1 MAMEAP
7 QADHRHARLLPL
19 AALVVGNVALALG
32 PWFVRLADS
41 GPVSAGFWRVA
52 LALPLLVLLARGNR
66 QRLGGLRGGM
76 MVAVLV
82 GGVLFGLDVAS
93 WHLGIGLTRMANA
106 TLFGNAG
113 SLILMVWGFVAWRRL
128 PRGRE
133 WPALVAAL
141 GGAAILMGRSFEIS
155 PATLAG
161 DLFCLLA
168 GVLYAGYLLILRD
181 ARKAM
186 GSWALLAWS
195 SLGSAPVLL
204 GIALALGE
212 PVWPGNWAPILGL
225 VVTSQLI
232 GQGLL
237 VYALKHFSPL
247 VIGIALLTQPA
258 VAALVGWL
266 AFDELLTLV
275 DVVGVALVGSAL
287 VLAKVG
293 ESPPPR
299 SGEERRRQGI
309 DVART
314 R

>member
-1 MAMEAP
+1 MEA
-7 QADHRHARLLPL
+7 QAERTRLLPL
-19 AALVVGNVALALG
+19 SALVVGNIALALG

-52 LALPLLVLLARGNR
+52 LALPLLVLFARANG
-66 QRLGGLRGGM
+66 QRLGGISRGM
-76 MVAVLV
+76 MLAVLV

-93 WHLGIGLTRMANA
+93 WHLGIGLTRMTNA

-113 SLILMVWGFVAWRRL
+113 SLILMVWGFIAWRRL
-128 PRGRE
+128 PKGRE
-133 WPALVAAL
+133 WPAMAAAI

-168 GVLYAGYLLILRD
+168 GVLYAGYLLILQG
-181 ARKAM
+181 ARKAL

-204 GIALALGE
+204 AIALALGE
-212 PVWPGNWAPILGL
+212 PVWPHDWAPILGL

-266 AFDELLTLV
+266 SFDEVLTPL
-275 DVVGVALVGSAL
+275 DMIGVALVGSAL
-287 VLAKVG
+287 VLAKVTG
-293 ESPPPR
+293 DSTPAKPA
-299 SGEERRRQGI
+299 
-309 DVART
+309 DTTAA
-314 R
+314 

>member
-1 MAMEAP
+1 MEAP
-7 QADHRHARLLPL
+7 HSRLLPL
-19 AALVVGNVALALG
+19 GALVAGNVALALG
-32 PWFVRLADS
+32 AWFVRLADS
-41 GPVSAGFWRVA
+41 GPVSAGFWRIA
-52 LALPLLVLLARGNR
+52 LALPLLALFARASR
-66 QRLGGLRGGM
+66 QPLGGLRRGTIA
-76 MVAVLV
+76 AVLT

-141 GGAAILMGRSFEIS
+141 SGAAILMGRSFEIS

-161 DLFCLLA
+161 DLLCLLA
-168 GVLYAGYLLILRD
+168 GVLYAGYLLILQD

-212 PVWPGNWAPILGL
+212 PLWPGDWRPLIAL
-225 VVTSQLI
+225 VICGQLV

-266 AFDELLTLV
+266 AFDEVLTLV
-275 DVVGVALVGSAL
+275 DLLGVALVGSAL

-293 ESPPPR
+293 ESTPPEPA
-299 SGEERRRQGI
+299 
-309 DVART
+309 DKAT
-314 R
+314 A